1 MKFTSSTDFRLQSF
15 EIIPHEG
22 EPMGE
27 AKKLIATIEY
37 SESITSPFVMAKAT
51 LVDSAGLL
59 NGLPIKG
66 GEKVVFT
73 VLVNG
78 MEGEK
83 EITYE
88 MVIWTLQNR
97 WTEQKKQV
105 YTLGLISPEAI
116 TNEIAQVTVGT
127 TGNPY
132 SIIGN
137 CIKTDLKS
145 SKTLYGENSLF
156 EVKMLPGLSRP
167 FDFFGKMCT
176 KSVSPQAKYQSGKT
190 DNTNET
196 KEEIKGSGGFF
207 FWETRDGFNFFA
219 VDSLLADEKSD
230 FKSKELNRKA
240 WGSDPDS
247 EDNKPYTE
255 RAANVGDGGDD
266 RFTVKRAI
274 FSSEVNLMETLRR
287 GKLATKV
294 AFFNHSTG
302 GYSEYQYRLKDSYDN
317 MAHLGGQAILSKI
330 PIGADSKELADFP
343 SRTMS
348 VYIDHETWYN
358 EPGVASPEPDDGATD
373 PTPYA
378 DWQKYFTVQSLSRY
392 QLLQNQSCTVVI
404 PGNAEILAGHLI
416 NIRLINKL
424 PDAAAAEDASKQYD
438 PESSGE
444 YLISEV
450 THSYDPTMG
459 NNGMFYTTLRLMRD
473 SYGMKGQV
481 SAHGT

>member
-1 MKFTSSTDFRLQSF
+1 MEFSRSTDFKLQSF
-15 EIIPHEG
+15 LITSHEG
-22 EPMGE
+22 EE
-27 AKKLIATIEY
+27 KNAKELIATIEY
-37 SESITSPFVMAKAT
+37 SESITSPFLMAKAT

-59 NGLPIKG
+59 NTLPIKG

-78 MEGEK
+78 IEGAE

-105 YTLGLISPEAI
+105 YTLGLISAEGI
-116 TNEIAQVTVGT
+116 TNEISQVTVGT

-145 SKTLYGENSLF
+145 SKELFGENSLF
-156 EVKMLPGLSRP
+156 EVKMLPGLNRP
-167 FDFFGKMCT
+167 FDFFGKLCT

-190 DNTNET
+190 ENTNET

-207 FWETRDGFNFFA
+207 FWETRKGFNFFA
-219 VDSLLADEKSD
+219 VDSLLADEESSFNSD
-230 FKSKELNRKA
+230 KLERVA
-240 WGSDPDS
+240 WGSRPD
-247 EDNKPYTE
+247 EAYTE
-255 RAANVGDGGDD
+255 RPGNVGDGGDD
-266 RFTVKRAI
+266 RFTIKRAI
-274 FSSEVNLMETLRR
+274 FSSEVNLMDTLRR

-302 GYSEYQYRLKDSYDN
+302 GYSEYQYRLKDNYDN
-317 MAHLGGQAILSKI
+317 MTHLGGQDGLTKL
-330 PIGADSKELADFP
+330 PIGLDGKDLSDFP
-343 SRTMS
+343 SRTLS

-358 EPGVASPEPDDGATD
+358 EPGVASPEPEDGAED

-404 PGNAEILAGHLI
+404 PGNAGILAGDLI
-416 NIRLINKL
+416 NIRLINKM
-424 PDAAAAEDASKQYD
+424 PDAQVENPDGSGPYD

-459 NNGMFYTTLRLMRD
+459 NNGMFLTTLRLMRD
-473 SYGMKGQV
+473 SYGMKKEI
-481 SAHGT
+481 SAHSPK